1 MASHKGLMEPHVL
14 LASSN
19 PIRLIKN
26 LTYILSADQIQKIE
40 DEVNR
45 NVLSLYTLGF
55 SHYTF
60 AMNISNDEWRQVISR
75 LYYAAYNVKRAVSLR
90 CDGAYSTES
99 SDHSKIEF
107 LPSTLENAEAYKLR
121 LKNLRDDRNLAD
133 YSHSAVEE
141 DLLHPVE
148 SARRM
153 VTDFINDAKK
163 FLIANG
169 VEI

>member
-19 PIRLIKN
+19 PVRLIKN
-26 LTYILSADQIQKIE
+26 LTYILSPDQIQKIE

-45 NVLSLYTLGF
+45 NVSSLYFLGC
-55 SHYTF
+55 SHYVF
-60 AMNISNDEWRQVISR
+60 AMAVEDGEWRQVVSR
-75 LYYAAYNVKRAVSLR
+75 LYYAAYNVKRAISLR

-107 LPSTLENAEAYKLR
+107 LPSTLENADAYKLR

-141 DLLHPVE
+141 DLLHTVGSVRE
-148 SARRM
+148 M
-153 VTDFINDAKK
+153 VTQFISDAKK
-163 FLIANG
+163 YLLANG
-169 VEI
+169 VQV

>member
-1 MASHKGLMEPHVL
+1 MAHKGLVEPHVL

-26 LTYILSADQIQKIE
+26 LTYILSPDQIQKIE

-45 NVLSLYTLGF
+45 NVVSLYTLGC
-55 SHYTF
+55 SHYSF
-60 AMNISNDEWRQVISR
+60 AMTVDKNEWRQVISR
-75 LYYAAYNVKRAVSLR
+75 LYYAAYNVKRSVSLR

-107 LPSTLENAEAYKLR
+107 LPNTLDNAEAYKLR

-133 YSHSAVEE
+133 YSHSAVED
-141 DLLHPVE
+141 DLLHTVE
-148 SARRM
+148 SARTM
-153 VTDFINDAKK
+153 VTGFISDAKK
-163 FLIANG
+163 FLMANG
-169 VEI
+169 VQL